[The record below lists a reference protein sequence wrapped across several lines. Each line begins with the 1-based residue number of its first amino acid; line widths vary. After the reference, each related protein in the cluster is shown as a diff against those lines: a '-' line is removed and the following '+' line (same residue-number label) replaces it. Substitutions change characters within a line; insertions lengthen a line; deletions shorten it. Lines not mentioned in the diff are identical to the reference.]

1 MIFKAKDPVSDQL
14 HGLEL
19 ALQRPLPYRDLQRLE
34 KELAQRRAGLKGEEE
49 AAYHINF
56 HMGDC
61 ANWAVIHDLRIEWK
75 GRTAQIDHLIISRLL
90 EIYVVESKSY
100 RTKVRYANG
109 GWERFNFGDWEGIAC
124 PVEQNERHI
133 SVLKDLISDLG
144 LAPKRLGLP
153 MPASFYNIVVVR
165 PSCSIIGRFRGR
177 ARIWRMDTL
186 VKKVCDDNSGVLNV
200 VKVISRAT
208 LHRFATKLAACH
220 KPAPK
225 PKVSFTSPPSRLPEA
240 LPAPDEAS
248 VRCHGCGNQL
258 SVAEADYCR
267 QNDSRFGRGLLC
279 RKCQGYAPK
288 VTPANVL
295 LLHDAP
301 MRSENRSAPRCEVCG
316 AAVEQKVVYYCRF
329 NSKRFAGRLL
339 CRACQPSASK
349 TVAKAVTA

>member
-1 MIFKAKDPVSDQL
+1 MIFKAKDPISDQL
-14 HGLEL
+14 RDLEL
-19 ALQRPLPYRDLQRLE
+19 ALQRPLPYRDNQRLE

-90 EIYVVESKSY
+90 EIYVVESKSF
-100 RTKVRYANG
+100 RAKVRYANG

-133 SVLKDLISDLG
+133 SVLKDLISDLR

-153 MPASFYNIVVVR
+153 MPASLYNIVVVR

-186 VKKVCDDNSGVLNV
+186 VKKVCGDNSGVLNV
-200 VKVISRAT
+200 VKVISQAT
-208 LHRFATKLAACH
+208 PHRFAAKLAACH

-225 PKVSFTSPPSRLPEA
+225 HAVMMLGWCPTSARIATAKEAPRESDVLDARLLPGLRLP
-240 LPAPDEAS
+240 
-248 VRCHGCGNQL
+248 R
-258 SVAEADYCR
+258 
-267 QNDSRFGRGLLC
+267 
-279 RKCQGYAPK
+279 
-288 VTPANVL
+288 
-295 LLHDAP
+295 
-301 MRSENRSAPRCEVCG
+301 
-316 AAVEQKVVYYCRF
+316 
-329 NSKRFAGRLL
+329 
-339 CRACQPSASK
+339 
-349 TVAKAVTA
+349 